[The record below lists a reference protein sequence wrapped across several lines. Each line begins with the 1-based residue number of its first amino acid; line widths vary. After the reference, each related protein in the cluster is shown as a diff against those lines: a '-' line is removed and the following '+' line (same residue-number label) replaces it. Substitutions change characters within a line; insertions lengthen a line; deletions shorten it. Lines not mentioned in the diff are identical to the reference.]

1 MLILSSPADFQPGKS
16 PRFDELMIKGVEQMS
31 TTLSALYDNVTDAQ
45 NAVRDLVNNGF
56 ARENISVVATDPAGE
71 YARYEGEAF
80 TEGETLDGA
89 ATGAVLGGM
98 AGLVVGLAA
107 LAIPGVGPVLA
118 AGPLASALVAAGVGA
133 GIGAAAGGLIGALI
147 DMGVDEEQ
155 ATYYAE
161 GVRRGGTLVTLQT
174 DDPRVDE
181 AMDILDSYD
190 PVDLEERVSH
200 WQEYGW
206 QGYDPNAEPY
216 TVDEIERERA
226 RYDNR

>member
-1 MLILSSPADFQPGKS
+1 MT
-16 PRFDELMIKGVEQMS
+16 
-31 TTLSALYDNVTDAQ
+31 TTLSALYDNATDAQ

-56 ARENISVVATDPAGE
+56 ARENISVVASDAAGE
-71 YARYEGEAF
+71 YARYEGEDIP
-80 TEGETLDGA
+80 EGETLDGA

-118 AGPLASALVAAGVGA
+118 AGPIAGALMAAGVGA
-133 GIGAAAGGLIGALI
+133 GVGAIAGGLIGALV

-161 GVRRGGTLVTLQT
+161 GVRRGGTLVTVQT
-174 DDPRVDE
+174 EDHRVDE

-190 PVDLEERVSH
+190 PVDLEERVSQ

-206 QGYDPNAEPY
+206 QGYDPEAEPY
-216 TVDEIERERA
+216 TVDEVERERA
-226 RYDNR
+226 RYRSR

>member
-1 MLILSSPADFQPGKS
+1 MT
-16 PRFDELMIKGVEQMS
+16 
-31 TTLSALYDNVTDAQ
+31 TTLSALYDNATDAQ

-56 ARENISVVATDPAGE
+56 AREDISVVASDAAGE
-71 YARYEGEAF
+71 YARYEGEDIP
-80 TEGETLDGA
+80 EGETLDGA

-118 AGPLASALVAAGVGA
+118 AGPIAGALMAAGVGA
-133 GIGAAAGGLIGALI
+133 GVGAIAGGLIGALV

-161 GVRRGGTLVTLQT
+161 GVRRGGTLVTVQT
-174 DDPRVDE
+174 EDHRVDE

-190 PVDLEERVSH
+190 PVDLEERVSQ

-206 QGYDPNAEPY
+206 QGYDPEAEPY
-216 TVDEIERERA
+216 TVDEVERERA
-226 RYDNR
+226 RYRSR